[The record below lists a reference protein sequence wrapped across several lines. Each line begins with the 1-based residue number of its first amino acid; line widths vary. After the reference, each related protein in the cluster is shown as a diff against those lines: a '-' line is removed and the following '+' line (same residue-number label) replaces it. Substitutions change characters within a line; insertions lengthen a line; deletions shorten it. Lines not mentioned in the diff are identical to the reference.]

1 MTTKKA
7 FTDEEYFK
15 LSEAVYQD
23 GTLNSK
29 KINIELSYRTKS
41 NWKVVSKLNDRAT
54 NTQAFAVIPEEKGK
68 DGKIYYNH
76 NNMIFVYRG
85 TKESKDFGSDIINVF
100 AGKNSRTSL
109 DRKSKNPFQV
119 SKEWTE
125 EVLKEFNPKNPT

>member
-85 TKESKDFGSDIINVF
+85 TKESK
-100 AGKNSRTSL
+100 
-109 DRKSKNPFQV
+109 
-119 SKEWTE
+119 
-125 EVLKEFNPKNPT
+125 